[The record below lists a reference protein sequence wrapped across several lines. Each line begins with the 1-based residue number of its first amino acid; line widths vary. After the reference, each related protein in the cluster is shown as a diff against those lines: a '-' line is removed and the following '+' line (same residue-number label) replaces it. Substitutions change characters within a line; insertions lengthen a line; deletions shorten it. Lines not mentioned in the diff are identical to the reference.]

1 MEFEWDSRKAAF
13 NLKKHRISFPLA
25 AEIFLDKNRIERRDG
40 DNDYGE
46 DRWITI
52 GLVDEIEIVVG
63 YTVRNDNIRI
73 ISARKANSHERQA
86 YWNR

>member
-1 MEFEWDSRKAAF
+1 MEFEWDAGKAAS
-13 NLKKHRISFPLA
+13 NLRKHRISFPFA
-25 AEIFLDKNRIERRDG
+25 AEIFLDKNRTERQDK
-40 DNDYGE
+40 NDDYDE

-52 GLVDEIEIVVG
+52 GLVDEIEIVVV
-63 YTVRNDNIRI
+63 YTIRNENIRI